1 MQDLVNELNQIYGRL
16 EMKGVQMLN
25 GLHHRI
31 FDPKLGYYSGH
42 YRRTED
48 GGFAMDRFPIPVVEV
63 PGYCDVEIHL
73 DRVVVSAK
81 LRREDALN
89 RSYEMLL
96 TYQFEAYGVE
106 GYLDDLYRPGMT
118 INELKENI
126 QKSDEREIG
135 FSFEFDF
142 DIAGDAINEFVKL
155 LRREGFY
162 Y

>member
-1 MQDLVNELNQIYGRL
+1 MQDLIDELNRVYWRL

-48 GGFAMDRFPIPVVEV
+48 GGFAMDRFPIPVIEV

-89 RSYEMLL
+89 RSYEILL
-96 TYQFEAYGVE
+96 PCRFEAYGVD
-106 GYLDDLYRPGMT
+106 GYLDDFYRPGMR
-118 INELKENI
+118 IDELKENI

-135 FSFEFDF
+135 FSIEFDF
-142 DIAGDAINEFVKL
+142 DIDGDAIYEFVKL

>member
-1 MQDLVNELNQIYGRL
+1 MQDLIDELNQVYWRL
-16 EMKGVQMLN
+16 EMKGAQMLN

-31 FDPKLGYYSGH
+31 FEPKLGYYGGH
-42 YRRTED
+42 YRRAED

-89 RSYEMLL
+89 CSYEMLL
-96 TYQFEAYGVE
+96 PYQFEAYGVE

-118 INELKENI
+118 IDELKENI

-142 DIAGDAINEFVKL
+142 DIAGDAIYEFVKL